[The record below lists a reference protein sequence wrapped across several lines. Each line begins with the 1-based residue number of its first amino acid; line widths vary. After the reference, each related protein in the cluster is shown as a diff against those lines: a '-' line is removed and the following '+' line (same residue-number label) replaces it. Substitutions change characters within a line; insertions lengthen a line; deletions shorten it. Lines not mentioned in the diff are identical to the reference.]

1 MDKEKF
7 LLGFEEYK
15 KIREYL
21 QKNFE
26 YFLDSACEEFIDYY
40 GEKYKDIITYR
51 LHNANYIFYV
61 NEEEKL
67 VDSLDKVFDRGNFN
81 ERYKIIKKQ
90 HKQVTDYLKGVK
102 KHVDKFNSENEN
114 FEIVKIVNRKVY
126 DTSLDTYSDTD
137 KAIREQEINHLIFKY
152 GSSCAFFTPI
162 YLEDSKKI
170 EHDIVIPLF
179 KADDGTL
186 IHEMI
191 HAIMSQDL
199 LLINENEPYLKTG
212 ISITVNRD
220 AEEKLEEWITE
231 IESKRITKR
240 MKEKGIELI
249 NCFFPKK
256 VSTSSYDTFIPF
268 VIDFY
273 DYFKDILTYSRI
285 TLNKSHL
292 LEQIDRNNYYDF
304 MVAIVNCYKNYF
316 EDYDFCYHK
325 KVFEEETKKMKDS
338 YKVLKLK

>member
-102 KHVDKFNSENEN
+102 KHVDKFNSENQD

-137 KAIREQEINHLIFKY
+137 KAIREQEINHLLFKY

-220 AEEKLEEWITE
+220 SEELLEECITE
-231 IESKRITKR
+231 IEANNISKRL
-240 MKEKGIELI
+240 KEKDISFI
-249 NCFFPKK
+249 DKFFPKYTH
-256 VSTSSYDTFIPF
+256 SCFYDTFIPF

-304 MVAIVNCYKNYF
+304 MVAFAECYREYF
-316 EDYDFCYHK
+316 SKDDFYYYK
-325 KVFEEETKKMKDS
+325 AKIGEEIDKMKDS

>member
-102 KHVDKFNSENEN
+102 KHVDEFNSENEN

-220 AEEKLEEWITE
+220 SEELLEECITE
-231 IESKRITKR
+231 IEATNISKGLQ
-240 MKEKGIELI
+240 EKGVSFIDK
-249 NCFFPKK
+249 FFPKY
-256 VSTSSYDTFIPF
+256 THPCFYDHFIPF
-268 VIDFY
+268 VKDFY
-273 DYFKDILTYSRI
+273 YSFKDALTYARI
-285 TLNKSHL
+285 TLNKSYL

-304 MVAIVNCYKNYF
+304 MVAFTECFREYFSKDDFYYYKMKI
-316 EDYDFCYHK
+316 D
-325 KVFEEETKKMKDS
+325 EEINKMKDS